1 MDNHKD
7 WSKGMSKKEKKKG
20 RMGGIIRNLV
30 LIIAAAVFLFS
41 AYQLVMIYLE
51 YKKGTDEYDKIRQ
64 YAVESP
70 VKEETKEKAV
80 QKKTT
85 HTKTPIIGVA
95 PHVMN
100 VAKDGQAPY
109 VPVANPVQHD
119 KKIYPNDPCPCG
131 SGKKYKKC
139 CGKRA

>member
-1 MDNHKD
+1 
-7 WSKGMSKKEKKKG
+7 MSKKEKKNG

-70 VKEETKEKAV
+70 VKEETKENDEAEGEEEGEEAQEVQEPQGPQIDFEALKAV
-80 QKKTT
+80 
-85 HTKTPIIGVA
+85 
-95 PHVMN
+95 
-100 VAKDGQAPY
+100 
-109 VPVANPVQHD
+109 NPDVVGWIEIETLSDCTDDRQ
-119 KKIYPNDPCPCG
+119 
-131 SGKKYKKC
+131 
-139 CGKRA
+139 

>member
-1 MDNHKD
+1 
-7 WSKGMSKKEKKKG
+7 MSKKEKKKG

-70 VKEETKEKAV
+70 VKEETKE
-80 QKKTT
+80 
-85 HTKTPIIGVA
+85 
-95 PHVMN
+95 
-100 VAKDGQAPY
+100 
-109 VPVANPVQHD
+109 
-119 KKIYPNDPCPCG
+119 NDEA
-131 SGKKYKKC
+131 GKKR
-139 CGKRA
+139 GKRLKRFKNLKDHRLILKR

>member
-1 MDNHKD
+1 
-7 WSKGMSKKEKKKG
+7 MSKKEKKKG

-70 VKEETKEKAV
+70 VKEETKENDEAEGEE
-80 QKKTT
+80 
-85 HTKTPIIGVA
+85 GVL
-95 PHVMN
+95 N
-100 VAKDGQAPY
+100 ERST
-109 VPVANPVQHD
+109 
-119 KKIYPNDPCPCG
+119 IL
-131 SGKKYKKC
+131 SG
-139 CGKRA
+139 R